1 MDVNT
6 TDLVLPAGLQDFL
19 EENALIC
26 PPIPLA
32 IFPLLEE
39 REENF
44 FATDWSVVS
53 QPLNFME
60 DIDFALEALQEEQ
73 GDILEKG
80 YAGFGLA
87 GYGLQSRYFNYLL
100 HMKGVTFA
108 VSLPWGLA
116 YSDPRFEREELKTAY
131 GLIQLCMNTSVPQGR
146 LSVLVNSGACQWKW
160 VDGDNTREGDT
171 LISLVE
177 CLEQIEDS
185 ESIPQ
190 YMWTKV

>member
-53 QPLNFME
+53 QPLNFNE
-60 DIDFALEALQEEQ
+60 HWAGNYKVKYWLE
-73 GDILEKG
+73 
-80 YAGFGLA
+80 
-87 GYGLQSRYFNYLL
+87 
-100 HMKGVTFA
+100 
-108 VSLPWGLA
+108 PWTQFFI
-116 YSDPRFEREELKTAY
+116 RV
-131 GLIQLCMNTSVPQGR
+131 I
-146 LSVLVNSGACQWKW
+146 
-160 VDGDNTREGDT
+160 T
-171 LISLVE
+171 LIYPKFLMQVLMACSLMLSTRLLILKPKHFRIIFIMLMPYHHIFRRLL
-177 CLEQIEDS
+177 CR
-185 ESIPQ
+185 
-190 YMWTKV
+190 